1 MKTFEL
7 LKSLV
12 PQNSSQKIDWQS
24 LHDLIPALDKL
35 ANTPQDPIF
44 HGEGDVLVHTRMVCE
59 SLLSLQDYQDAD
71 PERKFILF
79 YASLLHD
86 IGKPVCTATEPDGRI
101 TSMGHSKRGEVDA
114 RILLWRA
121 GVPFI
126 LRESICRIIRVHQV
140 PFFAFSENRA
150 GHSAEFLVRKL
161 SWEVNL
167 RDLTS
172 IAEADIR
179 GRISTNQESTLVSI
193 ELFREL
199 AQEEACFETARNFPD
214 PATRMAY
221 FRSEGGISPNHPF
234 FTEEGSRVT
243 VLSGLPASGKDTW
256 ISEHGKNRP
265 VISFDDVIEELGVK
279 HGSNAAGKAIH
290 LAIDRAKELLRKK
303 QPFIWNA
310 THLSRQ
316 MRDKTLDLLYRYGAS
331 VELVYL
337 EAAETEIKRRNNGR
351 NSTLTNMSIQKMLH
365 RWEVPL
371 PSEAHGISY
380 LPAEEQQYLTT
391 PL

>member
-1 MKTFEL
+1 MTTFEC
-7 LKSLV
+7 LKAQV
-12 PQNSSQKIDWQS
+12 PQNSSQKIDWQA
-24 LHDLIPALDKL
+24 LHELIPALDKL
-35 ANTPQDPIF
+35 AHTPQDPIF
-44 HGEGDVLVHTRMVCE
+44 HGEGNVLIHTRMVCD
-59 SLLSLQDYQDAD
+59 SLLSLQDYQHAD
-71 PERKFILF
+71 PGRKFILF

-86 IGKPVCTATEPDGRI
+86 VGKPVCTVTEPDGRI

-114 RILLWRA
+114 RILLRRA
-121 GVPFI
+121 GVPFG

-140 PFFAFSENRA
+140 PFFAFSQNRA
-150 GHSAEFLVRKL
+150 GHSPEFLVRKL

-167 RDLTS
+167 HNLAT

-193 ELFREL
+193 ALFREL
-199 AQEEACFETARNFPD
+199 AREEGCFETPRHFPD
-214 PATRMAY
+214 PTTRMAY
-221 FRSEGGISPNHPF
+221 FRSEGAISPDHAF
-234 FTEEGSRVT
+234 FTEEGSSIT

-256 ISEHGKNRP
+256 IAEHGKNQP
-265 VISFDDVIEELGVK
+265 IISFDDVIEELGVK

-290 LAIDRAKELLRKK
+290 LAIDRARELLRKK

-316 MRDKTLDLLYRYGAS
+316 MRNKTLDLLYRYGAK

-337 EAAETEIKRRNNGR
+337 EAPETEIKRRNNGR
-351 NSTLTNMSIQKMLH
+351 NSTLTNMGIQKMLH

-371 PSEAHGISY
+371 PSEAHGVSY
-380 LPAEEQQYLTT
+380 FATDK
-391 PL
+391 